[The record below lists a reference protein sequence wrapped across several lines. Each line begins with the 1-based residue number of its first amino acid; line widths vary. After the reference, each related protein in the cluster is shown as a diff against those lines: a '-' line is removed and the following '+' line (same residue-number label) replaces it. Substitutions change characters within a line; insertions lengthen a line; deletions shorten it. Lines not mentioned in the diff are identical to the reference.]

1 MRKIIQSQQNWH
13 LDSKVKVFEV
23 KRRKDKAV
31 MYPRDAILVGMEDL
45 SGKGGALASGF
56 SLFQQFGCWHLNL
69 NCWVSSTFCMRAFHL
84 DH

>member
-1 MRKIIQSQQNWH
+1 
-13 LDSKVKVFEV
+13 
-23 KRRKDKAV
+23 

-69 NCWVSSTFCMRAFHL
+69 NCWVSSTFCVRAFRL

>member
-1 MRKIIQSQQNWH
+1 
-13 LDSKVKVFEV
+13 
-23 KRRKDKAV
+23 

-69 NCWVSSTFCMRAFHL
+69 NCWVSSISMWGGEGGVFVCVHCVHACGYECLCMPFSL

>member
-1 MRKIIQSQQNWH
+1 
-13 LDSKVKVFEV
+13 
-23 KRRKDKAV
+23 

-69 NCWVSSTFCMRAFHL
+69 NCWVSSTFCMRAL
-84 DH
+84 LSVLTIELLM